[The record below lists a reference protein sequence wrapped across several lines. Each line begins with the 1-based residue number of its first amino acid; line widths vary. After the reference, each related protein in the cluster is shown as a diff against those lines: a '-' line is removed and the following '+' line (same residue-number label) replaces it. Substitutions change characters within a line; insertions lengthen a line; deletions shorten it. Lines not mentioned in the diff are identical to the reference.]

1 MRGFSCRLRTS
12 VVVLAAI
19 ASPLGCAS
27 SSPVRAAERGDL
39 VALKS
44 DILARQKAGSLDNR
58 EAAAIAR
65 AVAERE
71 VRTTTDHTAALGR
84 VRDVRAC
91 ATELDDVLEDRSRT
105 HDAAG
110 AEAALARLDMGRL
123 DADDAR
129 ASMGDKDDAWRAV
142 GARGLVR
149 PSKDHAERVRAMV
162 DPSPKVRRAAMRAAA
177 EAKDPAE
184 VDALAEAAR
193 VDPEGI
199 VKTEAVRALA
209 EIGGEATAARLRDLW
224 VSGDDALR
232 EDIASAWSRPA
243 IFPHGGREALR
254 VLLASEQGPGA
265 ITAAWTAS
273 RSQDAELRTSATGLL
288 VRTILRG
295 SRRDRLHAMAM
306 APLAE
311 KDVVDALRKGAR
323 EDDVEVKL
331 SGWSRL
337 LESPPDRADAVKALE
352 TLAGQNEYGRLASRA
367 RYALAEAG
375 DLRIQA
381 WIEKDLDSPEPT
393 TRTSAVDA
401 LAALGRSAR
410 GAPLLADRD
419 PAVRTR
425 VACTLLAAARVHR

>member
-1 MRGFSCRLRTS
+1 LLVFTA
-12 VVVLAAI
+12 LAA
-19 ASPLGCAS
+19 SGCAS
-27 SSPVRAAERGDL
+27 SSPIRAAERGDL

-44 DILARQKAGSLDNR
+44 DILARHKEGSLDNG
-58 EAAAIAR
+58 EAAQIAR

-71 VRTTTDHTAALGR
+71 VRTTTDQTAALGR

-91 ATELDDVLEDRSRT
+91 ASELDDVLEDRSRT
-105 HDAAG
+105 HDDAG
-110 AEAALARLDMGRL
+110 AEAALARLDLGKL

-129 ASMGDKDDAWRAV
+129 ASFGDKDDAWRAV

-149 PSKDHAERVRAMV
+149 PSEDHAARVRAMV

-177 EAKDPAE
+177 EAKDPSE

-193 VDPEGI
+193 LDPEGI

-209 EIGGEATAARLRDLW
+209 EIGGEPTAARLRDLW

-254 VLLASEQGPGA
+254 VLLASEHGPGA
-265 ITAAWTAS
+265 ITAAWNAS
-273 RSQDAELRTSATGLL
+273 RSEDGELRASATGLL
-288 VRTILRG
+288 ARTILRG
-295 SRRDRLHAMAM
+295 SRRDRLHAMAL
-306 APLAE
+306 APLTDKE
-311 KDVVDALRKGAR
+311 IVDALRKAGR
-323 EDDVEVKL
+323 EDDVEVKV
-331 SGWSRL
+331 SSWSRL
-337 LESPPDRADAVKALE
+337 LDSPPDKADAVKALE
-352 TLAGQNEYGRLASRA
+352 AIAGQNEYGKLASRA
-367 RYALAEAG
+367 RYALAGAG

-393 TRTSAVDA
+393 TRTSAADA
-401 LAALGRSAR
+401 LAALGRAAR